1 MNATN
6 TSIIKHLVAT
16 AAGLSPLALRIPVG
30 IIFAAHGA
38 QKLFGWFGG
47 YGLEGTG
54 KWMASIGIEPGMLM
68 AALAGGAEFFGGL
81 ALLLGL
87 LVRPASAVLGFT
99 MLVAI
104 FSVHIGNGLFMS
116 NNGIEFGLALLAA
129 TVSLGISGAGRAS
142 IDAVLAERL
151 ERQ

>member
-1 MNATN
+1 MNTLIQRILSSNAGFAT
-6 TSIIKHLVAT
+6 
-16 AAGLSPLALRIPVG
+16 LALRIPVG

-54 KWMASIGIEPGMLM
+54 QWMASI
-68 AALAGGAEFFGGL
+68 
-81 ALLLGL
+81 GL
-87 LVRPASAVLGFT
+87 LVRPAAVVLAFA

-116 NNGIEFGLALLAA
+116 NNGYEFGLALLAIS
-129 TVSLGISGAGRAS
+129 VSLAISGGGR
-142 IDAVLAERL
+142 LALDNRL
-151 ERQ
+151 AAMYR